1 MLRNKNIKFNKEK
14 FKTLMHYIIYKCGHK
29 ENVGKTVLYKLLYF
43 TDFNYYELHETMITG
58 ESYIKWTRGPA
69 PRDFEESKNELI
81 SEGKIVEIENT
92 FYNHSQIK
100 YLSLKK
106 PDDNVFNEQELNCIN
121 KTIKK
126 LSNKNASEMTAY
138 SHEDMPWMVA
148 EDNEELEPEF
158 VFYRDPEYC
167 VGNYD

>member
-1 MLRNKNIKFNKEK
+1 MLVKQC
-14 FKTLMHYIIYKCGHK
+14 YINYY
-29 ENVGKTVLYKLLYF
+29 T
-43 TDFNYYELHETMITG
+43 YYELHETMITG

-81 SEGKIVEIENT
+81 SEGKIEEIENT
-92 FYNHSQIK
+92 FYNHTQIK

-126 LSNKNASEMTAY
+126 NNKK
-138 SHEDMPWMVA
+138 
-148 EDNEELEPEF
+148 
-158 VFYRDPEYC
+158 
-167 VGNYD
+167 

>member
-69 PRDFEESKNELI
+69 PRDFEESKNEFI
-81 SEGKIVEIENT
+81 SWQKERSKGYMGFI
-92 FYNHSQIK
+92 YK
-100 YLSLKK
+100 YCYGYWTTYGLW
-106 PDDNVFNEQELNCIN
+106 
-121 KTIKK
+121 TRK
-126 LSNKNASEMTAY
+126 LY
-138 SHEDMPWMVA
+138 
-148 EDNEELEPEF
+148 L
-158 VFYRDPEYC
+158 
-167 VGNYD
+167 